1 MIHFTLRCAKDHEFE
16 GWFRDGA
23 TFDRQS
29 EDGEVACPQCGS
41 VKVEKAP
48 MAPRLARS
56 GKAPDVS
63 PAELRQALVALRRH
77 VESNCHYVGPRFAEE
92 ARRIHYGEAAPK
104 GIYGE
109 SSAEE
114 AKELAE
120 EGIAVARIPW
130 APNTDA

>member
-48 MAPRLARS
+48 MAPRLGRS

-92 ARRIHYGEAAPK
+92 ARRIHYGEAEPK